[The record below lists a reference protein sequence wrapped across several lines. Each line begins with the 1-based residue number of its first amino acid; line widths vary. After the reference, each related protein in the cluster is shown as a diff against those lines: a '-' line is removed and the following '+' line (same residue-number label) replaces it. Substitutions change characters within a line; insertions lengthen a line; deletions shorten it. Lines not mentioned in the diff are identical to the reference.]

1 MLIVDASCLY
11 EVVAD
16 TPVAEAIRQRLR
28 ADGEHGAPQV
38 VDVEVMGVVRRHL
51 STGLLEPLAA
61 EQAIE
66 DLRMWPGERFG
77 HRSLL
82 ERMWEL
88 RSSIRPADAAYVA
101 LAEAFEA
108 TLLTSDARLAKAPG
122 PRCAIEVFERPS

>member
-16 TPVAEAIRQRLR
+16 TPAAEAIRQRLR
-28 ADGEHGAPQV
+28 TENEHGAPQI

-51 STGLLEPLAA
+51 STGVLEPLAA

-77 HRSLL
+77 HRPLL
-82 ERMWEL
+82 ERMWDL

-108 TLLTSDARLAKAPG
+108 TLITADARLARAPG
-122 PRCAIEVFERPS
+122 PRCSIEVFGHAS